1 MTSSIQLHFSGWC
14 HSIHGISCCSH
25 RCAMGRSRLPPTH
38 PPLVKNFRFFGCFS
52 LNKNSHLSIIY
63 PLSNP
68 RLHTYGC
75 SIRSISKAKPLFVVI
90 LFMKVNAF
98 ESRQKYSITQC
109 WENTLPTS
117 SVNPLISHPSS
128 RLRQFI
134 IHIWSRIRQVYL
146 SGFFWR
152 YLKEKRAGI
161 ASLVGV

>member
-38 PPLVKNFRFFGCFS
+38 PSLVKNFRFFGCFS

-75 SIRSISKAKPLFVVI
+75 SISKAKPLFVVI
-90 LFMKVNAF
+90 LFLKVNAF
-98 ESRQKYSITQC
+98 ESRQKYPITKR
-109 WENTLPTS
+109 WKILNLRRRPLKS
-117 SVNPLISHPSS
+117 SYRSSFIYVNSLLIFEVEFEVIYLDFFHN
-128 RLRQFI
+128 
-134 IHIWSRIRQVYL
+134 IWS
-146 SGFFWR
+146 WR
-152 YLKEKRAGI
+152 R
-161 ASLVGV
+161 SLVGV